1 MPLSEQNI
9 AQCIE
14 HIWRLLRI
22 DEKYPQVTL
31 ITKIDKH
38 DTLYLP
44 ETLLE
49 QILSNLIT
57 NSLQAGT
64 KVLQIST
71 HKAPDRLL
79 IVIKD
84 DAGGMSHSQLEQPF
98 SFSNHQNRRS
108 WFRFGDLPTLIK
120 FTRC

>member
-1 MPLSEQNI
+1 MKNI
-9 AQCIE
+9 
-14 HIWRLLRI
+14 H
-22 DEKYPQVTL
+22 QVTL

-38 DTLYLP
+38 DTYTYTA

-84 DAGGMSHSQLEQPF
+84 DAGGMSHSQLETTF
-98 SFSNHQNRRS
+98 SPLFKPPKQKVLVL
-108 WFRFGDLPTLIK
+108 GLVIL
-120 FTRC
+120 